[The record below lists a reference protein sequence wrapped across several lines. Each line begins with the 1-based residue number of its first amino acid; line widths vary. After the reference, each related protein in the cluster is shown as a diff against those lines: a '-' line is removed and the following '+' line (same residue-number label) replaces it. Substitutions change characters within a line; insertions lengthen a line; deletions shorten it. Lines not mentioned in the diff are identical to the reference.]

1 MNTKPYTII
10 NYFADIDITYKSLSV
25 AMSGEFRLDSGY
37 YTNSD
42 NIIHKLHTKPLSSF
56 CSKVFMG
63 PIFKRDEVKDDK
75 YGTRFLASNEI
86 VSFEK
91 SDNYI
96 TKEQAIKYNL
106 IAKKGMI
113 LVTGYGTI
121 GSLRIV
127 DDILEGCAIADNVT
141 RIIPNEKLGY
151 IACFLSSP
159 IGNKLLND
167 YASGSAI
174 RFIQA
179 PQIAKIPVPVLD
191 ESIIECINQQ
201 YLTAVTCREQSYE
214 LLQKAQQLL
223 LQYNNL
229 PPLSTITPETLDAD
243 GEVEIRMTGLN
254 EFTQDYRLDAHFYNP
269 IAKVIVKNIITNCTN
284 YDNLYDIADCS
295 FRGSRST
302 RNYVDKENGLAFLS
316 GKNII
321 QIRPDFKYI
330 STSETANISDMLLTE
345 GQILIS
351 RSGTLGRTILIY
363 KNYEGF
369 AASEHLI
376 RVKPDSEIID
386 SGYLYAFLSSDYG
399 YHQLLRYKHGSVIDE
414 ITEDQISQSV
424 IPLPTKGQQKEIGDL
439 VRKAYELRA
448 EAIKLEDEAQE
459 LLTQALTKA

>member
-1 MNTKPYTII
+1 MNILDLFEIETKIVDSSKI
-10 NYFADIDITYKSLSV
+10 KLEESRIDPQFFSKNQSFI
-25 AMSGEFRLDSGY
+25 
-37 YTNSD
+37 D
-42 NIIHKLHTKPLSSF
+42 NLETKPLSVF
-56 CSKVFMG
+56 CEELFNPPV
-63 PIFKRDEVKDDK
+63 FKREFLDDTNECR
-75 YGTRFLASNEI
+75 YLASAEI
-86 VSFEK
+86 ASYEPEIT
-91 SDNYI
+91 YI
-96 TKEQAIKYNL
+96 TNSQADALRLRVNRGWIL
-106 IAKKGMI
+106 I
-113 LVTGYGTI
+113 TGFGTI
-121 GSLRIV
+121 GSIRISDSIIDGFAV
-127 DDILEGCAIADNVT
+127 ANNVT
-141 RIIPNEKLGY
+141 RAIISDKYKGY
-151 IACFLSSP
+151 IATFLSSNF
-159 IGNKLLND
+159 GNKLLND
-167 YASGSAI
+167 YAAGAVVKYI
-174 RFIQA
+174 EA

-191 ESIIECINQQ
+191 ESIIESINQQ
-201 YLTAVTCREQSYE
+201 YITAVTFREQSHD

-229 PPLSTITPETLDAD
+229 PPLSAVKLETLDAD
-243 GEVEIRMTGLN
+243 GEVEIRMTGLD
-254 EFTQDYRLDAHFYNP
+254 EFTKDYRLDAHFYNP
-269 IAKVIVKNIITNCTN
+269 IAKVIVENIITNCTN
-284 YDNLYDIADCS
+284 FDNLYDIADCS

-330 STSETANISDMLLTE
+330 STSETANISDMLLTK

-351 RSGTLGRTILIY
+351 RSGTLGRTVLIH

-376 RVKPDSEIID
+376 RVKPNSEIID

-459 LLTQALTKA
+459 LLTQALTQA